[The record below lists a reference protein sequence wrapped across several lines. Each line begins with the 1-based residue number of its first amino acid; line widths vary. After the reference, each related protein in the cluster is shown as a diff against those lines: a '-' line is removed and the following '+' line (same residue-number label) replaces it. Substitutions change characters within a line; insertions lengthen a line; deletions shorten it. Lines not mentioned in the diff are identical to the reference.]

1 MADIRKEMK
10 RRDSITPK
18 SSLKLR
24 KIGSKYMIVEA
35 SGSCVNL
42 TNVYSM
48 NETAALLWETLCK
61 DGEHSTE
68 ELAEV
73 LCKAYEVDYERALH
87 DVKHQLNEWET
98 MGLIG

>member
-1 MADIRKEMK
+1 MK
-10 RRDSITPK
+10 RRDSITPT

-24 KIGSKYMIVEA
+24 QIGSNYMIVEA
-35 SGSCVNL
+35 SGSCVTL
-42 TNVYSM
+42 PNVYSM
-48 NETAALLWETLCK
+48 HETAALLWETLCK

-87 DVKHQLNEWET
+87 DVEHQLNEWET

>member
-1 MADIRKEMK
+1 
-10 RRDSITPK
+10 
-18 SSLKLR
+18 
-24 KIGSKYMIVEA
+24 
-35 SGSCVNL
+35 
-42 TNVYSM
+42 M
-48 NETAALLWETLCK
+48 NETAALRCETLCK

-87 DVKHQLNEWET
+87 DVEYQLNEWET